1 MLKQEIEEQLADRLV
16 ERIQETNE
24 YILEKIGE
32 SIKYMSTLTPS
43 QAYKIGQVLKYG
55 GSYES
60 IAKELAKASGKNVEE
75 IYKIFEEV
83 AKSNKQFAKQFYEY
97 RHIDY
102 ILYTK
107 DKALQKQV
115 KSIATITA
123 NAYKNIS
130 KTKGIGFVFEDAK
143 RNRYF
148 RDIKESYYEI
158 IDRGI
163 LAISQGK
170 ETFQSEMRR
179 IMKQMGN
186 SGIVQ
191 YESGNIRRLDS
202 AVRMNLLDGI
212 RQLNI
217 ENSKRFGKEYKADGV
232 EISVHSHPAVDHADI
247 QGRQFSNKEYEKL
260 ENEQV
265 AKDVKGN
272 RYNGADKRHIG
283 ELNCYHKIFAIVI
296 GVSKPEYTDE
306 QLEQINKENEKG
318 FEYNGKHYT
327 MYEGTQLQRR
337 IELEIRKNKDKQILG
352 KSSGDN
358 TLTEASELKIRQL
371 ANKYNEL
378 CRVSG
383 LQPKKQRMSVPSY
396 RRIAV

>member
-1 MLKQEIEEQLADRLV
+1 MLRQEIEEKLADRLV
-16 ERIQETNE
+16 ERIETTNE

-75 IYKIFEEV
+75 IYKIFKEV

-97 RHIDY
+97 RNIDY
-102 ILYTK
+102 IPYSK

-115 KSIATITA
+115 KSIATLTA
-123 NAYKNIS
+123 NTYKNIS

-143 RNRYF
+143 GNRYF
-148 RDIKESYYEI
+148 RDIKETYEEI

-163 LAISQGK
+163 LSISQGK
-170 ETFQSEMRR
+170 ETFQSEMHR

-217 ENSKRFGKEYKADGV
+217 ENSKQFGKEYKADGT
-232 EISVHSHPAVDHADI
+232 EISVHSHPAPDHADI
-247 QGRQFSNKEYEKL
+247 QGRQFSKKEYEKL
-260 ENEQV
+260 ENGEI
-265 AKDVKGN
+265 AIDVNGN
-272 RYNGADKRHIG
+272 RYDGGEKRQIG
-283 ELNCYHKIFAIVI
+283 TLNCYHKTFEIVL

-306 QLEQINKENEKG
+306 QLEQINQENEKG

-327 MYEGTQLQRR
+327 MYERNT
-337 IELEIRKNKDKQILG
+337 ITKKNR
-352 KSSGDN
+352 
-358 TLTEASELKIRQL
+358 T
-371 ANKYNEL
+371 
-378 CRVSG
+378 
-383 LQPKKQRMSVPSY
+383 
-396 RRIAV
+396 